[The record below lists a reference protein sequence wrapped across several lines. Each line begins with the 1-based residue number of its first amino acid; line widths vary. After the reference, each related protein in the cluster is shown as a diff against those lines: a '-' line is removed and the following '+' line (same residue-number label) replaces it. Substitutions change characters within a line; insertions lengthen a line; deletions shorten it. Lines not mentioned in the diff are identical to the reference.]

1 MTYME
6 KLKKIFGIKSLRDSL
21 LFVLAMLLLF
31 RLLAHVPV
39 PGVNVANLEAFFEA
53 NQVLGLL
60 NIFSGG
66 TMQSFSVVML
76 GVGPYITSSIIFQLL
91 NMVIPRLEELS
102 KEGEH
107 GRAKINQYTRLL
119 TVPLAALQ
127 AYGYITLLRQLPLQ
141 VLPDL
146 TAFNMFTIIVVATA
160 GSMFLTWIG
169 ELITEKKVGNGIS
182 LLIFAAIVSGFPTT
196 LSQIFATFDATQIPT
211 LISLIALALITVVG
225 VIFITE
231 GQRNIPI
238 SYARQVRGT
247 RIAGGVKTHLP
258 LRVNM
263 AGVIPIIFA
272 ISLVL
277 FPPLIAQ
284 FFVRAKT
291 DWLATFAQW
300 TIEVFQNQLIYGL
313 LYFLLVFGFTYFYT
327 SVVVHPDQM
336 AENLQRQGAF
346 IPGVRPGTQTR
357 KYLDF
362 VITRITF
369 TGATF
374 LAAIAVL
381 PLIVQ
386 AFTGTNTLLI
396 GGMSL
401 LIIVSVAIEAWKQI
415 DAQITMHSYD
425 KVY

>member
-1 MTYME
+1 MD
-6 KLKKIFGIKSLRDSL
+6 KLKKIFGIKNLRNSI
-21 LFVLAMLLLF
+21 LFVLAMLVLF

-39 PGVNVANLEAFFEA
+39 PGVDVDNLQAFFSS

-60 NIFSGG
+60 NMFSGG

-91 NMVIPRLEELS
+91 TMVIPRLEEMS
-102 KEGEH
+102 KEGDH
-107 GRAKINQYTRLL
+107 GRQKINQYTRLL

-127 AYGYITLLRQLPLQ
+127 AYAFLTLLRQSPLQ
-141 VLPDL
+141 ILPDL
-146 TAFNMFTIIVVATA
+146 SAFQTMVILLVATA
-160 GSMFLTWIG
+160 GSLFLMWLG
-169 ELITEKKVGNGIS
+169 ELITEKKVRNGIS
-182 LLIFAAIVSGFPTT
+182 LLIFAAIVAGFPTAA
-196 LSQIFATFDATQIPT
+196 QQVFATFDKTQIPMLLT
-211 LISLIALALITVVG
+211 LLGLAIVTIVG
-225 VIFITE
+225 VVFITE

-238 SYARQVRGT
+238 SHARQVRGT
-247 RIAGGVKTHLP
+247 RITGGVKTHLP

-284 FFVRAKT
+284 FFVNAQT
-291 DWLATFAQW
+291 DWVATFANWVIQF
-300 TIEVFQNQLIYGL
+300 FQNQTAYGL
-313 LYFLLVFGFTYFYT
+313 MYFLLVFGFTYFYT

-346 IPGVRPGTQTR
+346 IPGVRPGSHTQ
-357 KYLDF
+357 KYLHH

-369 TGATF
+369 TGAMF
-374 LAAIAVL
+374 LAGIAVL

-386 AFTGTNTLLI
+386 AFTGTNTLLV

-401 LIIVSVAIEAWKQI
+401 LIVVSVAIETWKQI

-425 KVY
+425 RV

>member
-1 MTYME
+1 ME

-127 AYGYITLLRQLPLQ
+127 AYGYITLLRQSPLQ

>member
-127 AYGYITLLRQLPLQ
+127 AYGYITLLRQSPLQ